1 MLNKQQEAAVNIG
14 IDVPGVCINAGPG
27 SGKTFS
33 MVHRVKKLKELGVNI
48 DKLIVVTLT
57 TNAADEM
64 WGRLEK
70 AMPELKN
77 TTLGRRVCTIHA
89 LNFRIWS
96 KHTGKTLRVLSGQ
109 GESHFVLKN
118 ALEDIMA
125 QVGFGWTQDIIT
137 PDGLYDWIN
146 FAKSEVMVGTNARAF
161 FVMHLGPK
169 TGDAIY
175 EAFIR
180 FNEWCEKG
188 GWTTFAD
195 MLLNVDLLLRDPA
208 MRKRYSGYIVIVD
221 EAQDTN
227 AQSMR
232 ILAALARNGQIWL
245 CGDIAQ
251 SLFEFAGAHPDKNI
265 GAGFETK
272 YPNGVRL
279 PLQINYRSTK
289 AIIEAANSLVRY
301 SFGRD

>member
-1 MLNKQQEAAVNIG
+1 MLNKQQKAAVNIG

-27 SGKTFS
+27 SGKTLS
-33 MVHRVKKLKELGVNI
+33 MTHRVGELLRLKVNPNKI
-48 DKLIVVTLT
+48 VVVTLT
-57 TNAADEM
+57 INAAAEM
-64 WGRLEK
+64 WERLIK
-70 AMPELKN
+70 VQPQLRN
-77 TTLGRRVCTIHA
+77 TSLERRVCTIHA
-89 LNFRIWS
+89 LSFRIWG
-96 KHTGKTLRVLSGQ
+96 KHIGRALNVLSGQ
-109 GESHFVLKN
+109 GESRLILKDV
-118 ALEDIMA
+118 LEDIMA

-137 PDGLYDWIN
+137 SDGLYDWIN
-146 FAKSEVMVGTNARAF
+146 FAKSEAMVGTNARAF

-227 AQSMR
+227 EQSMR
-232 ILAALARNGQIWL
+232 ILAALARGGQLWQV
-245 CGDIAQ
+245 GDISQ

-265 GAGFETK
+265 GTGFESR
-272 YPNGVRL
+272 YPNGLRL
-279 PLQINYRSTK
+279 PLQINYRSTGN
-289 AIIEAANSLVRY
+289 IIRAANLLVEH
-301 SFGRD
+301 SFKV

>member
-1 MLNKQQEAAVNIG
+1 MLNRQQRVAVNIG

-27 SGKTFS
+27 SGKTLS
-33 MVHRVKKLKELGVNI
+33 MTHRVGELIELKVNPS
-48 DKLIVVTLT
+48 KVIVVTLT
-57 TNAADEM
+57 VNAAAEM
-64 WGRLEK
+64 WDRISK
-70 AMPELKN
+70 AYPGLRN
-77 TTLGRRVCTIHA
+77 TTLERRVCTIHA

-109 GESHFVLKN
+109 GESRFVLKN
-118 ALEDIMA
+118 ALEDVMA

-146 FAKSEVMVGTNARAF
+146 FAKSEAMVGANARAF

-195 MLLNVDLLLRDPA
+195 MLLNVDLLLRDPE

-227 AQSMR
+227 EQAMR
-232 ILAALARNGQIWL
+232 ILAALAQGAQIWMV
-245 CGDIAQ
+245 GDIAQ
-251 SLFEFAGAHPDKNI
+251 ALFEFAGAHPNKNI
-265 GAGFETK
+265 GTGFELR
-272 YPNGVRL
+272 YPNGLRL
-279 PLQINYRSTK
+279 PLQINYRSTGN
-289 AIIEAANSLVRY
+289 IIRAANLLIEF
-301 SFGRD
+301 SFEV